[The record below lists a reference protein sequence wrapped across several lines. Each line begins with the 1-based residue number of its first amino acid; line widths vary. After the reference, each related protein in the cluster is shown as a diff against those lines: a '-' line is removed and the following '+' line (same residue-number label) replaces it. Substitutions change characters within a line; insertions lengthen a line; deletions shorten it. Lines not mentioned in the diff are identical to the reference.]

1 MTPQQIAL
9 VQQSFSKVA
18 PISEAAAVL
27 FYDRLFD
34 VAPSVRAM
42 FPEDMTEQRKKLM
55 GMLAAVVSGLS
66 NLETILPAASA
77 LAKRHVAY
85 GAKAEH
91 YPVVGATLLWT
102 LEKGL
107 GEAWTPELATA
118 WTDAYGVLSG
128 YMISKPTARR
138 RRPPNRRCLVSEPLV
153 IVGNGMAAARLVDEL
168 AKTALGRYA
177 VAVIG
182 EEPRLA
188 YNRVLLSS
196 VLAGETGSHEIELRP
211 ADWWRH
217 RGVTVRYGYRVTEI
231 DTGRRELKIAGEE
244 SMEYS
249 KLVLATGSTPL
260 RLNVPGADLAGVH
273 TFRDTRDVDLLLTL
287 AAAKK
292 RVVVVGGGLLGLEA
306 AYGLAKA
313 GAPVT
318 LLHLMDRLMER
329 QLDGPAADLL
339 KTLVERKGIRILL
352 NASTARIHGERH
364 VEAVELADGSRI
376 EADAVIFA
384 AGIRPNIALA
394 KEAGIAVNRGIVVND
409 EMQTASPD
417 IYALGECAE
426 HRGTCYGL
434 VEPAYEQA
442 RVLAR
447 HLGGRPAAYQG
458 SVVSTNLKVSGVS
471 VFSAGDFMGGEGSE
485 SLVLTDRRR
494 GTYKKLVIADGCL
507 TGAVLIGDTA
517 DALWYLE
524 LIRTREKIAGIRAD
538 MMFGRALALP
548 SKAA

>member
-1 MTPQQIAL
+1 M
-9 VQQSFSKVA
+9 
-18 PISEAAAVL
+18 
-27 FYDRLFD
+27 
-34 VAPSVRAM
+34 
-42 FPEDMTEQRKKLM
+42 
-55 GMLAAVVSGLS
+55 
-66 NLETILPAASA
+66 
-77 LAKRHVAY
+77 
-85 GAKAEH
+85 
-91 YPVVGATLLWT
+91 
-102 LEKGL
+102 
-107 GEAWTPELATA
+107 
-118 WTDAYGVLSG
+118 
-128 YMISKPTARR
+128 
-138 RRPPNRRCLVSEPLV
+138 SEPLV

-168 AKTALGRYA
+168 AKTSLGRYA

-182 EEPRLA
+182 DEPRLA

-231 DTGRRELKIAGEE
+231 DTGRRELKIEGEE

-352 NASTARIHGERH
+352 NASTKCIHGDGH

-394 KEAGIAVNRGIVVND
+394 KDAGIAVNRGIVVND
-409 EMQTASPD
+409 VMQTASPD
-417 IYALGECAE
+417 IFALGECAE

-447 HLGGRPAAYQG
+447 HLAGRPAAYQG

-471 VFSAGDFMGGEGSE
+471 VFSAGDFIGGEGSE
-485 SLVLTDRRR
+485 SLVLSDRRR
-494 GTYKKLVIADGCL
+494 GTYKKLVIADGRL
-507 TGAVLIGDTA
+507 TGAVLIGDTV

-524 LIRTREKIAGIRAD
+524 LIRNRDKVAAIRTD
-538 MMFGRALALP
+538 MMFGRALARP

>member
-1 MTPQQIAL
+1 M
-9 VQQSFSKVA
+9 
-18 PISEAAAVL
+18 
-27 FYDRLFD
+27 
-34 VAPSVRAM
+34 
-42 FPEDMTEQRKKLM
+42 
-55 GMLAAVVSGLS
+55 
-66 NLETILPAASA
+66 
-77 LAKRHVAY
+77 
-85 GAKAEH
+85 
-91 YPVVGATLLWT
+91 
-102 LEKGL
+102 
-107 GEAWTPELATA
+107 
-118 WTDAYGVLSG
+118 
-128 YMISKPTARR
+128 
-138 RRPPNRRCLVSEPLV
+138 SEPLV

-168 AKTALGRYA
+168 AKSALGRYA

-231 DTGRRELKIAGEE
+231 DTGRRELKIEGEE

-260 RLNVPGADLAGVH
+260 RLNLPGADLAGVH

-352 NASTARIHGERH
+352 NASTARIHGDGH

-384 AGIRPNIALA
+384 AGIKPNVALA
-394 KEAGIAVNRGIVVND
+394 KDAGIAVNRGIVVND
-409 EMQTASPD
+409 VMQTASPD
-417 IYALGECAE
+417 IFALGECAE

-447 HLGGRPAAYQG
+447 HLAGRPAAYQG

-494 GTYKKLVIADGCL
+494 GTYKKLVIADGRL
-507 TGAVLIGDTA
+507 TGAVLIGDTV

-524 LIRTREKIAGIRAD
+524 LIRNRDKVAAIRTD
-538 MMFGRALALP
+538 MMFGRALAR
-548 SKAA
+548 SSEAA

>member
-1 MTPQQIAL
+1 
-9 VQQSFSKVA
+9 
-18 PISEAAAVL
+18 
-27 FYDRLFD
+27 
-34 VAPSVRAM
+34 
-42 FPEDMTEQRKKLM
+42 
-55 GMLAAVVSGLS
+55 
-66 NLETILPAASA
+66 
-77 LAKRHVAY
+77 
-85 GAKAEH
+85 
-91 YPVVGATLLWT
+91 
-102 LEKGL
+102 
-107 GEAWTPELATA
+107 
-118 WTDAYGVLSG
+118 
-128 YMISKPTARR
+128 
-138 RRPPNRRCLVSEPLV
+138 VSEPLV

-231 DTGRRELKIAGEE
+231 DVGRRELKIEGEE

-260 RLNVPGADLAGVH
+260 RLNLPGADLAGVH

-287 AAAKK
+287 AAARK

-352 NASTARIHGERH
+352 NASTARIHGDGH

-384 AGIRPNIALA
+384 AGIRPNVALA
-394 KEAGIAVNRGIVVND
+394 KEAGIAVNRGVVVND
-409 EMQTASPD
+409 VMQTSSSD
-417 IYALGECAE
+417 IFALGECAE

-447 HLGGRPAAYQG
+447 HLAGRPAAYQG

-494 GTYKKLVIADGCL
+494 GTYKKLVIADGRL
-507 TGAVLIGDTA
+507 TGAVLIGDNA

-524 LIRTREKIAGIRAD
+524 LIRNGDKVAAIRTD
-538 MMFGRALALP
+538 MMFGRALARP
-548 SKAA
+548 PRAA

>member
-1 MTPQQIAL
+1 
-9 VQQSFSKVA
+9 
-18 PISEAAAVL
+18 
-27 FYDRLFD
+27 
-34 VAPSVRAM
+34 
-42 FPEDMTEQRKKLM
+42 
-55 GMLAAVVSGLS
+55 
-66 NLETILPAASA
+66 
-77 LAKRHVAY
+77 
-85 GAKAEH
+85 
-91 YPVVGATLLWT
+91 
-102 LEKGL
+102 
-107 GEAWTPELATA
+107 
-118 WTDAYGVLSG
+118 
-128 YMISKPTARR
+128 
-138 RRPPNRRCLVSEPLV
+138 
-153 IVGNGMAAARLVDEL
+153 MAAARLVDEL

-231 DTGRRELKIAGEE
+231 DVGRRELKIEGEE

-260 RLNVPGADLAGVH
+260 RLNLPGADLAGVH

-287 AAAKK
+287 AAARK

-352 NASTARIHGERH
+352 NASTARIHGDGH

-384 AGIRPNIALA
+384 AGIRPNVALA
-394 KEAGIAVNRGIVVND
+394 KEAGIAVNRGVVVND
-409 EMQTASPD
+409 VMQTSSSD
-417 IYALGECAE
+417 IFALGECAE

-447 HLGGRPAAYQG
+447 HLAGRPAAYQG

-494 GTYKKLVIADGCL
+494 GTYKKLVIADGRL
-507 TGAVLIGDTA
+507 TGAVLIGDNA

-524 LIRTREKIAGIRAD
+524 LIRNGDKVAAIRTD
-538 MMFGRALALP
+538 MMFGRALARP
-548 SKAA
+548 PRAA

>member
-1 MTPQQIAL
+1 M
-9 VQQSFSKVA
+9 
-18 PISEAAAVL
+18 
-27 FYDRLFD
+27 
-34 VAPSVRAM
+34 
-42 FPEDMTEQRKKLM
+42 
-55 GMLAAVVSGLS
+55 
-66 NLETILPAASA
+66 
-77 LAKRHVAY
+77 
-85 GAKAEH
+85 
-91 YPVVGATLLWT
+91 
-102 LEKGL
+102 
-107 GEAWTPELATA
+107 
-118 WTDAYGVLSG
+118 
-128 YMISKPTARR
+128 
-138 RRPPNRRCLVSEPLV
+138 SEPLV

-211 ADWWRH
+211 AEWWRH

-231 DTGRRELKIAGEE
+231 DTGRRELKIEGEE

-260 RLNVPGADLAGVH
+260 RLNVPGADLSGVH

-287 AAAKK
+287 AAARK

-329 QLDGPAADLL
+329 QLDAHAAELL
-339 KTLVERKGIRILL
+339 RTLVERKGIRILL
-352 NASTARIHGERH
+352 NASTARIHGDGH

-376 EADAVIFA
+376 DADAVIFA
-384 AGIRPNIALA
+384 AGIKPNVSLA
-394 KEAGIAVNRGIVVND
+394 KEAGIAVNRGVVVND
-409 EMQTASPD
+409 VMQTSSSD
-417 IYALGECAE
+417 IFALGECAE

-442 RVLAR
+442 RVLAQ
-447 HLGGRPAAYQG
+447 HLAGRPAAYQG

-485 SLVLTDRRR
+485 SLVLSDRRR
-494 GTYKKLVIADGCL
+494 GTYKKLVIADGRL
-507 TGAVLIGDTA
+507 TGAVLIGDTI

-524 LIRTREKIAGIRAD
+524 LIRNRDKVAAIRTD
-538 MMFGRALALP
+538 MMFGRALVQS